1 MQPNLKKT
9 ATGWPQERT
18 HPIRYGFN
26 FTTHHSWGKF
36 HRKERKQFLGQKV
49 PQKNADN
56 NLKGAATK
64 GPTITSKMV
73 VAEILWNGRV
83 QLLRIILLFRPP
95 PPYWCVGLGWGDYGY
110 WININIPICILTHW
124 PALGTV
130 LWPPTSVYAQ
140 WLHIRKSY
148 SREKKPSTVSCVQA
162 SSQRLE
168 PPLQYF
174 YQGCPGW
181 STPDYNIQVGT
192 VFTLFHKN
200 LGKVP
205 KKGESAWKST

>member
-1 MQPNLKKT
+1 MRAARVINERGLGNLKVSELRQGRKITPEPLKRTLNVSPPIPALHNWTEMQPNLKKT

-56 NLKGAATK
+56 NLKGAATE

-95 PPYWCVGLGWGDYGY
+95 PPYCSKCNRDSNLLQSHQSYH
-110 WININIPICILTHW
+110 N
-124 PALGTV
+124 
-130 LWPPTSVYAQ
+130 VYK
-140 WLHIRKSY
+140 H
-148 SREKKPSTVSCVQA
+148 
-162 SSQRLE
+162 
-168 PPLQYF
+168 
-174 YQGCPGW
+174 
-181 STPDYNIQVGT
+181 
-192 VFTLFHKN
+192 
-200 LGKVP
+200 
-205 KKGESAWKST
+205 